1 MSNTGA
7 PKPDTVISL
16 KLQFVPFIWTQHT
29 RVLEQRCSKELT
41 IQQENHQD
49 SAHTARPSPMTP
61 ESRADDVIHAAGLG
75 TRTALLMA
83 QLSILSK
90 IISKADAF
98 LIKSCQELFKLI
110 LIVIWKDKCI
120 RIAILKKNKKGRL
133 TLLEIF

>member
-1 MSNTGA
+1 M
-7 PKPDTVISL
+7 
-16 KLQFVPFIWTQHT
+16 
-29 RVLEQRCSKELT
+29 
-41 IQQENHQD
+41 
-49 SAHTARPSPMTP
+49 
-61 ESRADDVIHAAGLG
+61 IHAAGLG

-98 LIKSCQELFKLI
+98 PIESCQELLKNGPSKLI